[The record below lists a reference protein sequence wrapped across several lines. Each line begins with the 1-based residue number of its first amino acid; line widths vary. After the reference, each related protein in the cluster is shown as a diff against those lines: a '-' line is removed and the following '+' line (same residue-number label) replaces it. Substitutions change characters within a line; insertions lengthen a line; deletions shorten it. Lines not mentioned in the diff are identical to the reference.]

1 MAWNELLTVA
11 KLSKLVFRHT
21 TTNSM
26 CNVSPFS
33 SLLLRA
39 FSTSMVAE
47 GKTQYYFIRVPRSM
61 PNIPVPAYLKDGSVK
76 RNHKKSGR
84 DPETGR
90 IAIRHKGGGHPQTF
104 RIVDFVRAPVPQENE
119 EPKPIRDKVLHIGY
133 DPCRSG
139 RIALVAGDGSN
150 RMKIITAPH
159 EMKVGDVIT
168 AFRGKPQSIARL
180 KPGDAY
186 PLAHLPIGTVVY
198 NVELQPGKGAQ
209 LVRAAGTCAQILNKT
224 ETTARLRLPSKQEK
238 DIPLDCLATLGRVSN
253 IDHENRVIGKAGRNR
268 WLNRKPKG
276 QTGINRTLWRKKR
289 V

>member
-1 MAWNELLTVA
+1 MFWNRKKDIVLDCYT
-11 KLSKLVFRHT
+11 S
-21 TTNSM
+21 N
-26 CNVSPFS
+26 PFAYN
-33 SLLLRA
+33 LARINY
-39 FSTSMVAE
+39 
-47 GKTQYYFIRVPRSM
+47 GYHFIPEWWKQT
-61 PNIPVPAYLKDGSVK
+61 PKIENIS
-76 RNHKKSGR
+76 
-84 DPETGR
+84 
-90 IAIRHKGGGHPQTF
+90 
-104 RIVDFVRAPVPQENE
+104 
-119 EPKPIRDKVLHIGY
+119 
-133 DPCRSG
+133 
-139 RIALVAGDGSN
+139 
-150 RMKIITAPH
+150 APH